1 MAQAT
6 VYRRLSFA
14 LLLVLVFWSAGP
26 AMDAPPANT
35 PLQESNHDELLSYA
49 LRPGE
54 SLSDVARIFRA
65 PLDELRQLNRITDP
79 SRLRAG
85 QILKIPNV
93 FAQQI
98 TQLQAEH
105 AQLVEAEARARRE
118 TENLQQRVA
127 ALLEEQQR
135 LEQERTALANH
146 LAATVRWRRG
156 ALVLLGLLAVAL
168 SWGLSQR
175 KGRAALKKQVD
186 MLTKQNEALTAAK
199 AKYRQAAAQVEL
211 RYQKLY
217 RAGDTTPPKSVQD
230 GVALIERAFN
240 EGSARLEQLLTTIQG
255 AQQHAADTAARAE
268 ERPSLV
274 HFFRGVFIRHWPKY
288 HEA

>member
-6 VYRRLSFA
+6 VYRRLLFA
-14 LLLVLVFWSAGP
+14 LLLVLLFWSVVP
-26 AMDAPPANT
+26 AMDAPPAN
-35 PLQESNHDELLSYA
+35 PQLQESTHDEFLSYA

-65 PLDELRQLNRITDP
+65 PLDELMQLNHITDP
-79 SRLRAG
+79 LRLQVG
-85 QILKIPNV
+85 QVLKIPNV

-118 TENLQQRVA
+118 TGSLQQRVA
-127 ALLEEQQR
+127 ALMEEQQR
-135 LEQERTALANH
+135 LEQEKTALASQ

-156 ALVLLGLLAVAL
+156 ALVLMGLLVVAL
-168 SWGLSQR
+168 YWGLSQR
-175 KGRAALKKQVD
+175 KGRVALIKQVD

-199 AKYRQAAAQVEL
+199 EKYRQAAAQVEL

-217 RAGDTTPPKSVQD
+217 RAGDNTPPKSVQD

-240 EGSARLEQLLTTIQG
+240 EGSARLEQLLTTMQSEQY
-255 AQQHAADTAARAE
+255 ATDTAARAE

>member
-1 MAQAT
+1 
-6 VYRRLSFA
+6 
-14 LLLVLVFWSAGP
+14 
-26 AMDAPPANT
+26 
-35 PLQESNHDELLSYA
+35 
-49 LRPGE
+49 
-54 SLSDVARIFRA
+54 VARIFRA
-65 PLDELRQLNRITDP
+65 PLDELMQLNHITDP
-79 SRLRAG
+79 LRLQVG
-85 QILKIPNV
+85 QVLKIPNV
-93 FAQQI
+93 FARQI

-118 TENLQQRVA
+118 TGNLQQRVA
-127 ALLEEQQR
+127 ALMEEQQR
-135 LEQERTALANH
+135 LEREKTALAGQ

-156 ALVLLGLLAVAL
+156 ALVLMGLLVVAL
-168 SWGLSQR
+168 YWGLSQR
-175 KGRAALKKQVD
+175 KGRAALIKQVD

-199 AKYRQAAAQVEL
+199 EKYRQAAAQVEL

-217 RAGDTTPPKSVQD
+217 RAGDNTPPKSVQD

-240 EGSARLEQLLTTIQG
+240 EGSARLEQLLTTMQG
-255 AQQHAADTAARAE
+255 GQHATDTAARAE